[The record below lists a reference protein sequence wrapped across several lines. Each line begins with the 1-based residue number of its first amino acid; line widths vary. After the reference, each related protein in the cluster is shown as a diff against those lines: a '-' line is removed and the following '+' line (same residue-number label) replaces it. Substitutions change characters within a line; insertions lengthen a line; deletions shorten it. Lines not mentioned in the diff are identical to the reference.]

1 MSNEIT
7 LFDILKI
14 YFKYKLIFVVLFLFI
29 LLISLIVY
37 FNNSHYHDFNSNFD
51 LSSNKIEVIDKYYKE
66 YFYDTSDYLNLL
78 NNFYNSEEIF
88 NIVESIWRKLTD
100 ESNFCFQSQKRKEII
115 DKNFIK
121 YLKEHNTYNVLNIDI
136 KHTAVYN
143 QNVIFSIKNKNKLI
157 DKDLIFNISLI
168 EKTIN
173 KEFKDLFNECTK
185 YIIFENNLLI
195 NKFKNYQDLI
205 EKLALSSV
213 NIEDKYIKNK
223 IKFRDELSQFIK
235 YLSNKNE
242 KITNN
247 NNIELKIRLK
257 NIDYITVKKYLPISL
272 YIMFSI
278 LIFFAITLPLSLYIF
293 HKTKIT

>member
-14 YFKYKLIFVVLFLFI
+14 YFKYKFIFVVLFLFI

-78 NNFYNSEEIF
+78 NNFYTSEEIF
-88 NIVESIWRKLTD
+88 NKVESKWRKLTD
-100 ESNFCFQSQKRKEII
+100 ESKFCFQSQKRKEII
-115 DKNFIK
+115 DKNFIN
-121 YLKEHNTYNVLNIDI
+121 YLKEHNTYNVVYIDI

-143 QNVIFSIKNKNKLI
+143 QNVFFSIKNKNKLI